1 MRLTETRSNRF
12 QAWIP
17 LLEVRVINEIY
28 KFDFQEWKR
37 WMINQPFEILFLI
50 DNRQGYKKG
59 CIHMLSF

>member
-17 LLEVRVINEIY
+17 ALEVRVMNEIY

-37 WMINQPFEILFLI
+37 WIFNLTGEKITEIQWLTNHL
-50 DNRQGYKKG
+50 RYY
-59 CIHMLSF
+59 S